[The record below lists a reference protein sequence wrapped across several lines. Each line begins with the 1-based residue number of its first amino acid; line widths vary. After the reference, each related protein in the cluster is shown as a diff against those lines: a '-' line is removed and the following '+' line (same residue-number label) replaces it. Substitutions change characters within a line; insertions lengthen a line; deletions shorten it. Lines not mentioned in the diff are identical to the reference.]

1 MAVSA
6 AASVVLEVTAGA
18 EAEATEAAGV
28 AAAVETAAAATVAPS
43 APWHKADVCWIG
55 SRWTSLRRSK

>member
-55 SRWTSLRRSK
+55 SR